1 MQCVRTISE
10 ELSLMIGCIVLGSIC
25 FIFLIA
31 FLFVILCY
39 KPTLLTSE
47 NKEQNNEH
55 ISRVNHEEFPDP
67 VNGN

>member
-1 MQCVRTISE
+1 
-10 ELSLMIGCIVLGSIC
+10 MIGCIVLGSIC